1 MIVFLLMFLV
11 VVVVFFNI
19 HLGDGGGAFQIDSN
33 QGVIRSLLSL
43 DREQF
48 LIMN

>member
-1 MIVFLLMFLV
+1 MIVFLLMFL

-19 HLGDGGGAFQIDSN
+19 HLGDGGGAFQIDST